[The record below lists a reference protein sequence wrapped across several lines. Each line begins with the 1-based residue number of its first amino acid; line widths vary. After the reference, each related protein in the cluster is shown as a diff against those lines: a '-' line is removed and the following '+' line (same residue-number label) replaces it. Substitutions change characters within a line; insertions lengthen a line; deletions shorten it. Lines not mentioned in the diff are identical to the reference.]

1 MDGSSMVGVYM
12 SLTAKQKKQWRSFF
26 QAIRKHGLVGLS
38 LTVLLAVDLVLNM
51 VAMAIL
57 SPGPIER
64 VGFVAV
70 GVIIVAL
77 GVPAFL
83 RGFKGLWLT
92 FAILSAFLNTSF
104 ILEGTKS
111 QASAITVETDSEIQ
125 RLDTLAATKES
136 ALSDW
141 QSQYAKAVAGANM
154 ERIKDQLDQ
163 TRAELSKIQLDR
175 SARYAIIEK
184 GDARQVI
191 SSDDVFLSVPV
202 ALGIE
207 DFPVSII
214 KLAFFGSLF
223 FAMQR
228 AIVIFAKGG
237 NRVTKNQKG
246 KQSDELVIQDG
257 GPLYVKFDKDQGL
270 GVSSNPVSSE
280 FEDPLPFESNDEKKD
295 KPAPFGSRELG

>member
-1 MDGSSMVGVYM
+1 M
-12 SLTAKQKKQWRSFF
+12 TTKQKKHWRSFF

-111 QASAITVETDSEIQ
+111 QASAITVETDSEIK
-125 RLDTLAATKES
+125 RLDTLAAAKEN

-141 QSQYAKAVAGANM
+141 QAQYAKAIAGANM

-184 GDARQVI
+184 GEARQVV
-191 SSDDVFLSVPV
+191 SSDDVFLSVPK
-202 ALGIE
+202 AIGIE
-207 DFPVSII
+207 NFPVSVI
-214 KLAFFGSLF
+214 KLLFFGSLF

-237 NRVTKNQKG
+237 NRVGKNETLRVNFG
-246 KQSDELVIQDG
+246 NKQLRKLEVSHPTDLVI
-257 GPLYVKFDKDQGL
+257 DQEAVNSS
-270 GVSSNPVSSE
+270 VSSQ
-280 FEDPLPFESNDEKKD
+280 FEDPLPFDSDDEKPKD
-295 KPAPFGSRELG
+295 KSVPFGSRELG

>member
-1 MDGSSMVGVYM
+1 M

-26 QAIRKHGLVGLS
+26 QGIRKHGLVGLS
-38 LTVLLAVDLVLNM
+38 LTILLAVDLVLNM

-77 GVPAFL
+77 GVSAFL

-111 QASAITVETDSEIQ
+111 QASAITVETDSEIK
-125 RLDTLAATKES
+125 RLDTLAAAKEN

-141 QSQYAKAVAGANM
+141 QAQYAKAIAGANM

-184 GDARQVI
+184 GEARQVI

-202 ALGIE
+202 ALGIQN
-207 DFPVSII
+207 FPVSVI
-214 KLAFFGSLF
+214 KLLFFGSLF

-237 NRVTKNQKG
+237 NRKG
-246 KQSDELVIQDG
+246 NNETLRVNFGNKESSKLEVSHPTDLVI
-257 GPLYVKFDKDQGL
+257 DKE
-270 GVSSNPVSSE
+270 VVYSSASSQ
-280 FEDPLPFESNDEKKD
+280 FEDPLPFESDDEKPKD

>member
-1 MDGSSMVGVYM
+1 M
-12 SLTAKQKKQWRSFF
+12 TTKQKKHWRSFF

-111 QASAITVETDSEIQ
+111 QASAITVETDSEIK
-125 RLDTLAATKES
+125 RLDTLAAAKEN

-141 QSQYAKAVAGANM
+141 QAQYAKAIAGANM

-175 SARYAIIEK
+175 NARYAIIEK
-184 GDARQVI
+184 GEARQVI

-202 ALGIE
+202 ALGIQN
-207 DFPVSII
+207 FPVSVI
-214 KLAFFGSLF
+214 KLLFFGSLF

-237 NRVTKNQKG
+237 NRVAKSQV

-257 GPLYVKFDKDQGL
+257 GPLYVKFDKDQGI
-270 GVSSNPVSSE
+270 GVSSNPASSQ
-280 FEDPLPFESNDEKKD
+280 FEDPLPFESDDEKLKD
-295 KPAPFGSRELG
+295 KPDPFGSRELG

>member
-1 MDGSSMVGVYM
+1 M
-12 SLTAKQKKQWRSFF
+12 TTKQKKQWRAFF
-26 QAIRKHGLVGLS
+26 QSVRKHGLVGIS
-38 LTVLLAVDLVLNM
+38 LIVLLAVDLILNM

-57 SPGPIER
+57 SPGPFER
-64 VGFVAV
+64 LGFIAV

-77 GVPAFL
+77 GVPAYL

-111 QASAITVETDSEIQ
+111 QSSAITVETDSEIK
-125 RLDTLAATKES
+125 RLDTLAQAKEN
-136 ALSDW
+136 ALADW
-141 QSQYAKAVAGANM
+141 QAQYAKAIAGANM

-184 GDARQVI
+184 GEARQAI
-191 SSDDVFLSVPV
+191 SADDVFLAVPV
-202 ALGIE
+202 SLGIVK
-207 DFPVSII
+207 FPVSII

-237 NRVTKNQKG
+237 NRVVKSRKG
-246 KQSDELVIQDG
+246 KKADDIVIQDG
-257 GPLYVKFDKDQGL
+257 GPLYVKFDKEQGL
-270 GVSSNPVSSE
+270 GVSSNPADV
-280 FEDPLPFESNDEKKD
+280 FEDPLPFESESEPKEK
-295 KPAPFGSRELG
+295 PTTFGGRELG